1 MAAVVRVVLFDIDGT
16 LIQSGGAGVRA
27 FGETARSEFDRPDGT
42 AGMHFAGRTDT
53 SLVREFLR
61 RHALPETPENFR
73 RFLDTYVFWLDHLL
87 PRLEGGV
94 LPGVWS
100 WLHGLR
106 ALKSPPLVGLLTGNI
121 RLGAEIKLRHFR
133 LWDEFTLGAFSDD
146 SEDRNALAAIAHARS
161 AAAFGRPLDG
171 AELLV
176 IGDTPRDI
184 ECARAVGARVL
195 AVATGRDSVEALRAH
210 APDFAAASLR
220 DVSPAEICG

>member
-1 MAAVVRVVLFDIDGT
+1 M
-16 LIQSGGAGVRA
+16 
-27 FGETARSEFDRPDGT
+27 
-42 AGMHFAGRTDT
+42 
-53 SLVREFLR
+53 REFLR

-73 RFLDTYVFWLDHLL
+73 RFLDAYVFWLDHLL
-87 PRLEGGV
+87 PHLEGGV

-100 WLHGLR
+100 WMHGLR
-106 ALKSPPLVGLLTGNI
+106 ALKSPPLIGLLTGNI

-146 SEDRNALAAIAHARS
+146 SEDRNELAAIARDR
-161 AAAFGRPLDG
+161 AAATLGRPLGG

-184 ECARAVGARVL
+184 ECARAIGARVL
-195 AVATGRDSVEALRAH
+195 AVATGRDSVDALRAH

-220 DVSPAEICG
+220 DISPAELCG